1 MHLAIAALP
10 GPRTP
15 RFEPSTERDTL
26 QPRAP
31 FMTLR
36 DCAAAAPRRSFPG
49 VHPAL
54 DVSICRPVR
63 DVPRHRP
70 GTSTICRG
78 SAATPPPAGTAV
90 PTPPQQPG
98 RARAFAN
105 TLMNTRDTT
114 ATISLMAPT
123 GA

>member
-1 MHLAIAALP
+1 MHLATVAPP
-10 GPRTP
+10 GPRGP
-15 RFEPSTERDTL
+15 QFEPSTERDTL

-31 FMTLR
+31 FMSLR
-36 DCAAAAPRRSFPG
+36 DCAAAAPRCSFPD
-49 VHPAL
+49 VDPAL
-54 DVSICRPVR
+54 DNSICRPVR

-70 GTSTICRG
+70 RPSTICRG
-78 SAATPPPAGTAV
+78 LAATPPAGTAV
-90 PTPPQQPG
+90 PTPPQQLG
-98 RARAFAN
+98 RARVLAN